1 MWRSTD
7 KTNIPIPFPRA
18 LGARRKDMPR
28 RRRGAGLLRR
38 SEFKLASH
46 PGLEP
51 KGSAMRNLP
60 LALAA
65 FVFAIL
71 FVPGASAQIP
81 RGSTASKVRVVGY
94 SDVDGR
100 PPFKLSIR
108 QVNSRWYL
116 YAGHL
121 WHRGWTV
128 LDVTDPAKPTVAN
141 FIPGPENT
149 WTIQM
154 EIGGDKMITALEK
167 IGQGWGGNDA
177 KPNDEGVLVW
187 SLADP
192 VRPKRLGQYRTG
204 GTGTHRDFYS
214 GGRYMHL
221 AAGMPGYNG
230 NIYVIVDIS
239 DPTKPVEVGRRWV
252 PGQHAAGGEKGGR
265 DVSLHGPPYVE
276 GSLAYLSY
284 GSAGLVI
291 LDIADVAHPKLL
303 GQLPYTPPFLGFI
316 GVDNVLPLAA
326 PQIAVVESEAIPE
339 DCPEPPQPPPLVA
352 HSHPPQAHTPS
363 LL

>member
-1 MWRSTD
+1 MICQRKPRSACL
-7 KTNIPIPFPRA
+7 P
-18 LGARRKDMPR
+18 
-28 RRRGAGLLRR
+28 RR

-46 PGLEP
+46 LRSEP
-51 KGSAMRNLP
+51 KGSAMRNMS

-71 FVPGASAQIP
+71 FNPGASAQIP
-81 RGSTASKVRVVGY
+81 PGSIASNVRVVGY

-108 QVNSRWYL
+108 QANGRWYL

-154 EIGGDKMITALEK
+154 EIGRDKMITALER
-167 IGQGWGGNDA
+167 IGQGWGGDDA

-192 VRPKRLGQYRTG
+192 VRPKRLGQYKTG

-221 AAGMPGYNG
+221 AAGMPGYDG

-239 DPTKPVEVGRRWV
+239 DPAKPVEAGRWWV
-252 PGQHAAGGEKGGR
+252 PGQHSAGGETPHK
-265 DVSLHGPPYVE
+265 DPNINLHSPNVVDGN
-276 GSLAYLSY
+276 LAYLAY
-284 GSAGLVI
+284 GDAGMII
-291 LDIADVAHPKLL
+291 LDISDVSKPKLVS
-303 GQLPYTPPFLGFI
+303 QLKF
-316 GVDNVLPLAA
+316 
-326 PQIAVVESEAIPE
+326 
-339 DCPEPPQPPPLVA
+339 EP
-352 HSHPPQAHTPS
+352 SHRFDAHTV
-363 LL
+363 LLE